1 MLSPLDSILITVGVA
16 GVLMLLERVNPL
28 HPYSQDKLWVL
39 RLIVLGGMGVTLTT
53 ITGAYILPLLGNASL
68 SGILSRFFSTK
79 PAWLN
84 GLFGYFCISFFV
96 YWWHRLRHHSNF
108 MWKVFHQ
115 IHHSTHRLQALTALY
130 AHPSDFLANAFI
142 INAVAYCLLGFDVNS
157 AAWAALWVA
166 IFEFWEHTNIPTP
179 HWLGYIIV
187 RPEMHRI
194 HHERYRHTN
203 NYGIPLWDLLFG
215 TYENSSRKVDCGFE
229 SEAEKQLSKMLNCK
243 VVE

>member
-1 MLSPLDSILITVGVA
+1 
-16 GVLMLLERVNPL
+16 MLLERVNPL

-53 ITGAYILPLLGNASL
+53 ITGAYILPLLGNVSL

-130 AHPSDFLANAFI
+130 AHPSDFLANTFI

>member
-1 MLSPLDSILITVGVA
+1 
-16 GVLMLLERVNPL
+16 MLLERVNPL

-53 ITGAYILPLLGNASL
+53 ITGAYILPLLGNVSL

-130 AHPSDFLANAFI
+130 AHPSDFLANTFI

-187 RPEMHRI
+187 RPGMHRI

>member
-1 MLSPLDSILITVGVA
+1 
-16 GVLMLLERVNPL
+16 MLLERVNPL

-53 ITGAYILPLLGNASL
+53 ITGAYILPLLGNVSL

-130 AHPSDFLANAFI
+130 AHPSDFLAITFI

>member
-1 MLSPLDSILITVGVA
+1 MLSPLNSILITVGVA

-53 ITGAYILPLLGNASL
+53 ITGAYILPLLGNVSL

-130 AHPSDFLANAFI
+130 AHPSDFLANTFI

>member
-1 MLSPLDSILITVGVA
+1 
-16 GVLMLLERVNPL
+16 MLLERVNPL

-130 AHPSDFLANAFI
+130 AHPSDFLANTFI

>member
-1 MLSPLDSILITVGVA
+1 
-16 GVLMLLERVNPL
+16 MLLERVNPL

-53 ITGAYILPLLGNASL
+53 ITGAYILPLLGNVSL

-84 GLFGYFCISFFV
+84 GLLGYFCISFFV

-130 AHPSDFLANAFI
+130 AHPSDFLANTFI

>member
-1 MLSPLDSILITVGVA
+1 
-16 GVLMLLERVNPL
+16 MLLERVNPL

-39 RLIVLGGMGVTLTT
+39 RLIILGGMGVTLTT
-53 ITGAYILPLLGNASL
+53 ITGAYILPLLGNVSL

-130 AHPSDFLANAFI
+130 AHPSDFLANTFI

>member
-1 MLSPLDSILITVGVA
+1 
-16 GVLMLLERVNPL
+16 MLLERVNPL

-53 ITGAYILPLLGNASL
+53 ITGAYILPLLGNVSL

-96 YWWHRLRHHSNF
+96 YWWHRLRHHNNF

-130 AHPSDFLANAFI
+130 AHPSDFLANTFI

>member
-130 AHPSDFLANAFI
+130 AHPSDFLANTFI